1 MIHPIDEVK
10 KRVAIAKED
19 PYRDAWVG
27 YTFLALAVAALFK
40 KPEQKLVGGL
50 GDNLSP
56 DDVDPSELE
65 RGLQVEQ
72 EHTTDRDIA
81 QEISLDHLS
90 EDKKYYTH
98 LDEIEK
104 KYAPKKLNPT
114 PMQYLFSY
122 GSNNPK
128 QLEERLGRKVK
139 TIGAYIEGMARI
151 FVGHSKRWEGAVASI
166 EKQPGKTVYGLAAKV
181 TANDLATMDGF
192 EGVASGK
199 YKRIKVKANLQD
211 GTEIVAV
218 AYVSTSSER
227 GTPSKEYLRA
237 VAKTISAHWRGDDG
251 EPIKISDIKINN
263 PIPPASVAAEAREGL
278 ELRSSV
284 PQSRR
289 GGTSV
294 GLARAKQLSSRQNIS
309 EKTMKRM
316 KSFFARHEVD
326 KKAQGFRR
334 GEVGYPSKGLQAW
347 KLWGGDSGKKWVKKF
362 V

>member
-27 YTFLALAVAALFK
+27 YTFLAIAVWALSRGK
-40 KPEQKLVGGL
+40 KVEAPNPVTPLPKDKADPAELVKGTK
-50 GDNLSP
+50 
-56 DDVDPSELE
+56 VELE
-65 RGLQVEQ
+65 HTDDDKEAEKIALQHLAEDAHYYSKLEKVFPEHHNPIQ
-72 EHTTDRDIA
+72 PYHGEHTAPDKSSGSPLYDVTLNGIYPKDFYSVDGFRYYCDFGEKNDRA
-81 QEISLDHLS
+81 HYSAVLS
-90 EDKKYYTH
+90 YKDRPNARVEVYRAVPKELSRKQKIINPGDWVT
-98 LDEIEK
+98 LSR
-104 KYAPKKLNPT
+104 KYAVEHGIASLND
-114 PMQYLFSY
+114 SY
-122 GSNNPK
+122 
-128 QLEERLGRKVK
+128 
-139 TIGAYIEGMARI
+139 
-151 FVGHSKRWEGAVASI
+151 SI
-166 EKQPGKTVYGLAAKV
+166 LTKTVRAR
-181 TANDLATMDGF
+181 DLFT
-192 EGVASGK
+192 SGDSIYEWGYDPQPK
-199 YKRIKVKANLQD
+199 
-211 GTEIVAV
+211 IVE
-218 AYVSTSSER
+218 S
-227 GTPSKEYLRA
+227 
-237 VAKTISAHWRGDDG
+237 
-251 EPIKISDIKINN
+251 N
-263 PIPPASVAAEAREGL
+263 PIPPANVAAEAREGL

-284 PQSRR
+284 AQSRR